1 MGAVFGAQ
9 AALLFDHL
17 ELFAKVIIAPLVVG
31 KTVCFQC
38 HHVSETV
45 CWNLLEIA
53 GVVLAGESVFTPAQ
67 SRNAAR
73 KIARFDAWRS
83 FEKHMLQKVGHPGGA
98 INLVHRPHPHPQHV
112 HRRGRTVVGLNNQ
125 RHSVGKCELFYRIWR
140 GVGHRNGQEQ
150 RKAPT

>member
-9 AALLFDHL
+9 AALLFHHL
-17 ELFAKVIIAPLVVG
+17 ELFAKVVIAPLVVG
-31 KTVCFQC
+31 KTVGLQR
-38 HHVSETV
+38 HHIRQTV
-45 CWNLLEIA
+45 AWYLLEIA

-67 SRNAAR
+67 SGNTAR

-83 FEKHMLQKVGHPGGA
+83 FEKHVLQEMGHPGGA
-98 INLVHRPHPHPQHV
+98 IDLVHRAHPHPQHV
-112 HRRGRTVVGLNNQ
+112 HRRGRTVVGLHNQ

-150 RKAPT
+150 RKA